1 MPSPPEQMKKKAAER
16 PRSTSQARSMTS
28 QDVSV
33 IRQQQS
39 NKDRERMHQLQAVT
53 GRIAAVAPSRRSDR
67 IRALTPISYFPPAN
81 PRLQNQYGGKH
92 VNRDAGWLNSK
103 SLNKPPRHE
112 YPL

>member
-1 MPSPPEQMKKKAAER
+1 MVKQSNASKKKAAER
-16 PRSTSQARSMTS
+16 SRSTSQARSMTS
-28 QDVSV
+28 QDASV
-33 IRQQQS
+33 IREQQS
-39 NKDRERMHQLQAVT
+39 IKDRERVHQLQAVT